1 MAMQFAPVRS
11 VLTARPDLMIRGEPP
26 VFAVEVERILTVH
39 PAVRDAAVIGIPGAE
54 LDQRV

>member
-1 MAMQFAPVRS
+1 MQFAPVRS

-54 LDQRV
+54 LGQRV